1 MEADGVPEQLQT
13 NDMEPLLSFCPSFNS
28 YSSDQCA
35 QIAADVANERPRA
48 SSSSSDFEFAFEKA
62 EEISHDACEFRQ
74 IFPVFNRD
82 ILFGDNHDHPKDD
95 GKRDLSTILLPL
107 KKLFDEDP
115 SSSCSSS
122 EVDELERVPEGT
134 YCVWRPKSVKLAS
147 PSLDAIDDAEARC
160 KKSNSTGSASKRW
173 KLRDLLLLRRSNSD
187 GKGSSFVFLTPKS
200 TARDHLKETEDS
212 KERRNSGEAGKGKA
226 KGAAAAAGEKA
237 ASAHEVFYVQNRA
250 SKEVDKRKSYLPY
263 RKDLVGFFASVNGA
277 GAGKAFPPF

>member
-1 MEADGVPEQLQT
+1 MEADGKPEQLQT
-13 NDMEPLLSFCPSFNS
+13 NDAEPRLSFCPSFNS

-35 QIAADVANERPRA
+35 QIAADVAEERPRA
-48 SSSSSDFEFAFEKA
+48 ASDDFEFTFEKA

-82 ILFGDNHDHPKDD
+82 ILFGENRGHPKDD
-95 GKRDLSTILLPL
+95 EKRDLSTLLLPL
-107 KKLFDEDP
+107 KKLFDEDG

-122 EVDELERVPEGT
+122 EVDDLERVPEGT

-147 PSLDAIDDAEARC
+147 PSLDADVETRC
-160 KKSNSTGSASKRW
+160 QKSNSTGSASKRW

-200 TARDHLKETEDS
+200 TATDVKETEDS

-226 KGAAAAAGEKA
+226 KGAGGGGEKA
-237 ASAHEVFYVQNRA
+237 VSAHEVFYVRNRA

-263 RKDLVGFFASVNGA
+263 RKDLVGFFASVNGG

>member
-1 MEADGVPEQLQT
+1 MEADGKPEQLQT
-13 NDMEPLLSFCPSFNS
+13 NDTEPLLSFCPSFNS
-28 YSSDQCA
+28 YSSDQRA
-35 QIAADVANERPRA
+35 QIAADVADERPRA
-48 SSSSSDFEFAFEKA
+48 SDDFEFAFEKA
-62 EEISHDACEFRQ
+62 EEISHDACELRQ

-82 ILFGDNHDHPKDD
+82 IIFGDNRDHPKDD
-95 GKRDLSTILLPL
+95 EKRDLSTLLLPL

-147 PSLDAIDDAEARC
+147 PSLDAETRC

-200 TARDHLKETEDS
+200 TASDVKETEDS
-212 KERRNSGEAGKGKA
+212 KERRNSGKGKA
-226 KGAAAAAGEKA
+226 KGAAGGGDKA
-237 ASAHEVFYVQNRA
+237 ASAHEVFYVRTRA

>member
-1 MEADGVPEQLQT
+1 MEADGKPEQLQT
-13 NDMEPLLSFCPSFNS
+13 NGTEPLLSFCPSFNS
-28 YSSDQCA
+28 YSFDQCA
-35 QIAADVANERPRA
+35 QIAADVADERSRA
-48 SSSSSDFEFAFEKA
+48 SDDDFEFAFEKA
-62 EEISHDACEFRQ
+62 EEISHDDCEFRQ

-82 ILFGDNHDHPKDD
+82 ILFGDDNRDHPKDD
-95 GKRDLSTILLPL
+95 EKRDLSTLLLPL

-115 SSSCSSS
+115 STSCSSS

-147 PSLDAIDDAEARC
+147 PSLGAIDAVETRC

-200 TARDHLKETEDS
+200 TASDVKETEDS
-212 KERRNSGEAGKGKA
+212 KERRNSGEAGKRKA
-226 KGAAAAAGEKA
+226 KGAGGGEKA
-237 ASAHEVFYVQNRA
+237 ASAHEVFYVRNRA
-250 SKEVDKRKSYLPY
+250 SKEVDRRKSYLPY

>member
-1 MEADGVPEQLQT
+1 MEADGKPET
-13 NDMEPLLSFCPSFNS
+13 EPLLSFCPSFNS

-35 QIAADVANERPRA
+35 QIAADVADERPRA
-48 SSSSSDFEFAFEKA
+48 SSDDFEFAFEKA

-82 ILFGDNHDHPKDD
+82 ILFGDNRDHPKDD
-95 GKRDLSTILLPL
+95 EKRDLSTLLLPL

-134 YCVWRPKSVKLAS
+134 YCVWRPKSAKLAS
-147 PSLDAIDDAEARC
+147 PSLDAIDDVETRC

-187 GKGSSFVFLTPKS
+187 GKGSPFVFLTPKS
-200 TARDHLKETEDS
+200 TASDVKETEDS

-226 KGAAAAAGEKA
+226 KGAGGGEKA
-237 ASAHEVFYVQNRA
+237 ASAHEVFYVRNRA

-263 RKDLVGFFASVNGA
+263 RKDLVGFFASVNGG
-277 GAGKAFPPF
+277 GAR